1 MSNEA
6 MVARLFEAA
15 LAHQKR
21 DEAEPALKAYRRVV
35 EIAPERADAWNNL
48 GILLGKQGKLRAAI
62 ACLKRATAAPAPSA
76 IHLSNLGEFLRR
88 ALRFEEAMAA
98 FTRSLALEPERRET
112 LHNYGLLLRDRA
124 DAPGAVEVFAR
135 LLAAS
140 PEDAQL
146 RWERALAL
154 LAAGDLKQGFAEYES
169 RWQAKA
175 AMPQFPMP
183 LWQGERL
190 GGKSILVH
198 AEQGF
203 GDSIQFA
210 RYLPMLE
217 ELGARVIFAV
227 PAELLR
233 LFQGLAGNA
242 AIIDMAG
249 NKPVTDFHVPAGS
262 LPHRFGTTLETIPAT
277 PPYLRVPGTLKATLA
292 RPSGT
297 ALAVAIC
304 WAGRP
309 THELDRERSMSL
321 EDLLPLT
328 DLPGVTF
335 YSLQKGARAAD
346 LAATGAGALIED
358 LSPQLDDFAV
368 TAAVLM
374 QVDLVVS
381 VDTAVVH
388 LAGAMG
394 RPAFVLLPFAA
405 DWRWLRRREDSPWYP
420 TLRLFRQEKPG
431 DWRDV
436 VRRLRSAIEDLST
449 AHA

>member
-1 MSNEA
+1 
-6 MVARLFEAA
+6 
-15 LAHQKR
+15 
-21 DEAEPALKAYRRVV
+21 
-35 EIAPERADAWNNL
+35 
-48 GILLGKQGKLRAAI
+48 
-62 ACLKRATAAPAPSA
+62 
-76 IHLSNLGEFLRR
+76 
-88 ALRFEEAMAA
+88 
-98 FTRSLALEPERRET
+98 
-112 LHNYGLLLRDRA
+112 
-124 DAPGAVEVFAR
+124 
-135 LLAAS
+135 
-140 PEDAQL
+140 
-146 RWERALAL
+146 
-154 LAAGDLKQGFAEYES
+154 
-169 RWQAKA
+169 
-175 AMPQFPMP
+175 
-183 LWQGERL
+183 
-190 GGKSILVH
+190 
-198 AEQGF
+198 
-203 GDSIQFA
+203 
-210 RYLPMLE
+210 
-217 ELGARVIFAV
+217 
-227 PAELLR
+227 
-233 LFQGLAGNA
+233 
-242 AIIDMAG
+242 
-249 NKPVTDFHVPAGS
+249 
-262 LPHRFGTTLETIPAT
+262 
-277 PPYLRVPGTLKATLA
+277 LKATLA

-335 YSLQKGARAAD
+335 YSLQKGPRAAD

-358 LSPQLDDFAV
+358 LSPRLDDFAV